1 MNKNF
6 LAVMR
11 SDGLKLLINLSCI
24 KSIRPYMGK
33 REDDGKYSVVC
44 TERNE
49 ELIIKGN
56 IDLLEKNN
64 QSGASLWLK

>member
-1 MNKNF
+1 MHKNF
-6 LAVMR
+6 LAVTR
-11 SDGLKLLINLSCI
+11 SDGLNILINLNHI

-33 REDDGKYSVVC
+33 REDAGKYSIVC

-56 IDLLEKNN
+56 IDLLERIIKAE
-64 QSGASLWLK
+64 QVYE